1 MVPRHDSDTRRSDL
15 PRYRALQMLVLV
27 ADDVAAVERA
37 NDPFMFVAAAVS
49 MLSPKREVDFLF
61 RPRREEDEINIMVRG
76 L

>member
-1 MVPRHDSDTRRSDL
+1 
-15 PRYRALQMLVLV
+15 MLVLV

-37 NDPFMFVAAAVS
+37 NDPFMLVAAAVR
-49 MLSPKREVDFLF
+49 MLSPKREVDDLLF